1 MRVTVSF
8 TFLLVIFLYDGFDLV
23 LLSFMDFQEFFK
35 IFIFMLRL
43 RFLTSV
49 FVNLR
54 HVNITWYSHFSF
66 VNAFSEWTADHMRD
80 IVGLLFKYI
89 ILLQKSGV
97 QKWIFD
103 EVLVSW
109 LLYI

>member
-1 MRVTVSF
+1 MDLIWYYYLLW
-8 TFLLVIFLYDGFDLV
+8 TFKN
-23 LLSFMDFQEFFK
+23 FFK
-35 IFIFMLRL
+35 IFIFMFRL

-49 FVNLR
+49 FINLR
-54 HVNITWYSHFSF
+54 HFNITC
-66 VNAFSEWTADHMRD
+66 NACSEWTADHMRD

-103 EVLVSW
+103 EVLVAW